1 MGAAGDGADAQSWDI
16 SGAVPLQNLLASDSS
31 LGLRGFQPK
40 THLAVADAIPVKS
53 GAAIQRRAASPSS
66 TASTSGASSSQGPSA
81 SAGSEAVAGAN
92 PFGESGADDAA
103 RGRGSSGAAAPALAS
118 ASASE
123 ISSPIAATDVS
134 QPFSSISVDP
144 GQASTTSVGLD
155 QLSDFIAEQA
165 SQMTGANEAA
175 TPLNAPQVVKELE
188 ISLDPAD
195 LVAVSLK
202 LRLTGGKLSVVIGV
216 SNASTLASIENDR
229 EAIASRL
236 GVDPQSTDSLV
247 IKAQG
252 SSQVHGGGNDA
263 IDPQDYS
270 QSDARGGAT
279 ADSASGQS
287 GARQR
292 QCAQFS
298 GPERGAQRSRRFGE
312 QSHRRSPCLRLRP
325 LACFCRPACWRRSS
339 VRPAASPRPC
349 PCANNR

>member
-1 MGAAGDGADAQSWDI
+1 
-16 SGAVPLQNLLASDSS
+16 
-31 LGLRGFQPK
+31 
-40 THLAVADAIPVKS
+40 
-53 GAAIQRRAASPSS
+53 
-66 TASTSGASSSQGPSA
+66 
-81 SAGSEAVAGAN
+81 
-92 PFGESGADDAA
+92 
-103 RGRGSSGAAAPALAS
+103 
-118 ASASE
+118 
-123 ISSPIAATDVS
+123 
-134 QPFSSISVDP
+134 
-144 GQASTTSVGLD
+144 
-155 QLSDFIAEQA
+155 
-165 SQMTGANEAA
+165 MTGANEAA

-195 LVAVSLK
+195 LGAVSLK

-252 SSQVHGGGNDA
+252 SSQVHGGETMRS
-263 IDPQDYS
+263 IPRTT
-270 QSDARGGAT
+270 ARAT
-279 ADSASGQS
+279 LEAARLPIPRPGKA
-287 GARQR
+287 GRQR